1 MSTFLINYSFLV
13 GMVLGFLILIFRL
26 FVLPVFVKGGTEL
39 GQGVFLEK
47 LVNILN
53 LNHSVVVY
61 DVASDGRILKNRDRD
76 NVVIDDP
83 LRIEDDMLAKKCIP
97 YIFFDPKTLKVKGY
111 FHALSAESLKDKYTE
126 KVYEGRLVLVDA
138 HEGKQ

>member
-13 GMVLGFLILIFRL
+13 GLVLGFLILIFRL
-26 FVLPVFVKGGTEL
+26 FVLPFFVKGGTDL

-61 DVASDGRILKNRDRD
+61 DVASDGRILKNRD

-83 LRIEDDMLAKKCIP
+83 LRIEDDTLAKKSIP

-111 FHALSAESLKDKYTE
+111 FHALSAESLKDKYAE